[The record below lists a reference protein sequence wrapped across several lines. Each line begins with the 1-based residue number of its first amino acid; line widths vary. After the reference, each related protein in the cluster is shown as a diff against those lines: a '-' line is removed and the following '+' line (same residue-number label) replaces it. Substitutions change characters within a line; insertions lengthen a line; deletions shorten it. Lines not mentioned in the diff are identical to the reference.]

1 MARVGITFEQVAAA
15 ADSLLGAGKQATIQA
30 VRESLGTGSPNTVH
44 KHLTAWRAARP
55 QAVSAVVELPV
66 ELVNALGAEI
76 ARAASKAR
84 SEVEGQL
91 VQSQAEA
98 ADLSAAGEALEIERD
113 DLVEQVI
120 SLTTERDQAQA
131 TATERALEIERQVQT
146 IQREQQA
153 AESARV
159 ELAKAQLKIESG
171 VERAGEL
178 VSEIQRLRSSLEAA
192 QAGRQAAEQAA
203 AVSAAQLTSEQAK
216 SADLS
221 SRLQTAEK
229 TLQKASETT
238 EKAQRATEEARVSEK
253 TVQARLD
260 AATRDL
266 EALRISEK
274 ESRTEAK
281 NSAAEAAELRGKL
294 ASIKKPVK
302 ATETKSE
309 AQE

>member
-1 MARVGITFEQVAAA
+1 MARDGITFEQVAAA